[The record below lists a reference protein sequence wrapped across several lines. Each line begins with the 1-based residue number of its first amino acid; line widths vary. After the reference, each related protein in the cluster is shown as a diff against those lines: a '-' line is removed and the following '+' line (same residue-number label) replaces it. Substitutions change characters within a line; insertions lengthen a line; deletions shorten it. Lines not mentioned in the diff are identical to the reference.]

1 MKTIFDITG
10 MTCAAC
16 SAHVEKSVRAVDG
29 VRTATVDLVRGRMI
43 ADFDE
48 TVTDPEEICR
58 AVEKG
63 GYGAAVSGREKDR
76 RERRHRQRGKTRGGG
91 EKASD
96 MVAGASSAAYV
107 SVNGTYDRSAA
118 ANGISSQ

>member
-1 MKTIFDITG
+1 MTLHPHRGGGDGSGEKMKTIFDITG

-63 GYGAAVSGREKDR
+63 GYGAAVSGEKKTGGAPSQT
-76 RERRHRQRGKTRGGG
+76 ERKNARMGRK
-91 EKASD
+91 
-96 MVAGASSAAYV
+96 
-107 SVNGTYDRSAA
+107 SV
-118 ANGISSQ
+118 